1 MRRFKF
7 SLERL
12 LEYRRA
18 KAEATRRHF
27 AAVLAE
33 VERITFEIGH
43 IEQRREELAERLLE
57 MHLNAQTRRELTEG
71 RSYLEHLWLRMM
83 RLRDDLGAWRSRLEE
98 ARHNMAEAQRDL
110 EALERLRDREM
121 ERHRKAELKEEQEA
135 SDEAGLS
142 SYFRSKVRQKR
153 EREQER
159 GEAGD
164 A

>member
-1 MRRFKF
+1 MRSFKF

-18 KAEATRRHF
+18 KTEETRRHF

-83 RLRDDLGAWRSRLEE
+83 RLRDDLNTWRSRLEE
-98 ARHNMAEAQRDL
+98 ARQNMEDAQRDL
-110 EALERLRDREM
+110 KALERLRDREM
-121 ERHRKAELKEEQEA
+121 ERYRKAERKEEQEV
-135 SDEAGLS
+135 SDEAGLN
-142 SYFRSKVRQKR
+142 SYFRSKARQKR
-153 EREQER
+153 QQER
-159 GEAGD
+159 GGATD